1 MPKLRGHDIDL
12 VMSDVQTWVSA
23 ALTDETTCSEGF
35 QGKAVEGGVKAAV
48 RRRIVNI
55 AQLTSNA
62 LSLINRIAEL
72 H

>member
-1 MPKLRGHDIDL
+1 MPKLRGSNFDL
-12 VMSDVQTWVSA
+12 AMSNVQTWVSA

-35 QGKAVEGGVKAAV
+35 KGKTVKGGVKAAV
-48 RRRIVNI
+48 RSRIVNI

-62 LSLINRIAEL
+62 LSLINRIADL